1 MIEEKKKKAEEE
13 KKQEEEAKKVKQEEE
28 KKKSEDM
35 KALRT
40 GIKAELDK
48 EQQFISHLFMYI
60 RKRLINSK
68 DSDLPN
74 DPELAYTMYD

>member
-1 MIEEKKKKAEEE
+1 VKQVEEKKKGEDVKAVR
-13 KKQEEEAKKVKQEEE
+13 A
-28 KKKSEDM
+28 
-35 KALRT
+35 

-68 DSDLPN
+68 DTDVPN